1 MFVDMKIKQ
10 LKILN
15 IKDIWLPDIE
25 IFNLVSKKSLRREG
39 EEKVKI
45 IFSPK
50 DVDREEKVKII
61 LSPKDVDSRW
71 F

>member
-1 MFVDMKIKQ
+1 MD
-10 LKILN
+10 

-25 IFNLVSKKSLRREG
+25 IFNLVSKKPLRREG
-39 EEKVKI
+39 EEKVN
-45 IFSPK
+45 PK
-50 DVDREEKVKII
+50 LI

>member
-1 MFVDMKIKQ
+1 MIVFVLQQVDTKIKQ

-39 EEKVKI
+39 EEKVNL
-45 IFSPK
+45 
-50 DVDREEKVKII
+50 KII